1 MQVFAGLKEPINTF
15 GQIAL
20 GVILLVAFYKV
31 TIAYIRDQ
39 PIKSMVKKFVG
50 ACIFIGAAAGL
61 VDLSV
66 FVGEYLVAPIKT
78 IITGLVD
85 SIVEPLKNRRDGG

>member
-1 MQVFAGLKEPINTF
+1 
-15 GQIAL
+15 
-20 GVILLVAFYKV
+20 
-31 TIAYIRDQ
+31 
-39 PIKSMVKKFVG
+39 MVKKFVG